1 MIFSKDDQCSQ
12 AVNGTVSKLLI
23 PEGPKEHS
31 ASFLCTGPGSFG
43 SLILTQIL
51 SMGCDSSVVA
61 GSVCSENGFVTHV
74 RCHLAPCNVRHF
86 LSWVFPKMSNHSTS
100 TSHSRLAFCV
110 EFWNDLGRRS
120 SPPAFQRSKQRKKG
134 LEPWPLGVSQPAH
147 SHQRPLFLGVDGALD
162 LCPCIKHLS
171 GKAADARFILP
182 RSLHLCVCLPAVS
195 PRGAF

>member
-1 MIFSKDDQCSQ
+1 MIFSKDDQRCQ

-31 ASFLCTGPGSFG
+31 ASFLCTGPGPFG
-43 SLILTQIL
+43 SLIPTQIL
-51 SMGCDSSVVA
+51 SMGCDRSVVA
-61 GSVCSENGFVTHV
+61 GSVCSGNRFVTHV
-74 RCHLAPCNVRHF
+74 RRCHLAPCNVRDF

-120 SPPAFQRSKQRKKG
+120 SPAAFQRSKQRKKG

-171 GKAADARFILP
+171 GRAADADSSSPGLSI
-182 RSLHLCVCLPAVS
+182 CVSVCQL
-195 PRGAF
+195 